1 MWYKKDF
8 SSEMSELSTENEGI
22 LHVIQDSTS
31 GDMQKS
37 LTEMLQLDSV
47 HGYSE
52 SIGSTVKCL
61 LFMALLFCI
70 SYPRI

>member
-22 LHVIQDSTS
+22 LHVIQDNTS
-31 GDMQKS
+31 GDTQKT
-37 LTEMLQLDSV
+37 LAEMLQLDSV

-52 SIGSTVKCL
+52 SIGSHS
-61 LFMALLFCI
+61 FPYS
-70 SYPRI
+70 SYM